1 MQSASTSVAAAPD
14 SGERTSGLRRAWGW
28 WSRRPTLAAAV
39 IYAVLAVVMVGQGLV
54 PGRTLSS
61 SDGLLSSV
69 PWQASKPADVPG
81 LGTNFEL
88 ADASNVFQPML
99 RYTRSQLPTV
109 PLWNPYIMAGRP
121 LLADGQS
128 AVFSPFSV
136 PSYVLPFWKSL
147 AVAAMLKLFLG
158 ALGAFVLARVLGM
171 RFGGALLTGV
181 VFAFGTFFVVWLAW
195 PLASVYAFIGWTLAL
210 TELLV
215 RRPGRL
221 PVAGLAAVVG
231 LQFLGGH
238 PESSFHL
245 LFTASVFFVFRALW
259 WRRRRA
265 MAWRELS
272 RPVAAYVLALA
283 AGAGLAALVLAPF
296 LEFVLHS
303 GDLSPPAQRG
313 RRVLAAQVP
322 RGPVPA
328 RLLGPADAGRSGV
341 VHAGPRLVRGR
352 RHADAGRHRAA
363 RAPQRGA
370 VGRGDL
376 RGVLRVHG
384 GRHPAR
390 VQHRQRAAGLQRRP

>member
-1 MQSASTSVAAAPD
+1 
-14 SGERTSGLRRAWGW
+14 
-28 WSRRPTLAAAV
+28 
-39 IYAVLAVVMVGQGLV
+39 MVGQGLE

-136 PSYVLPFWKSL
+136 PSYILPFWKSL

-158 ALGAFVLARVLGM
+158 ALGAFILARVLGM

-283 AGAGLAALVLAPF
+283 AGRGARGARAGALPGVRAALRRPLA
-296 LEFVLHS
+296 
-303 GDLSPPAQRG
+303 PAQRG

-322 RGPVPA
+322 RGAVPA

-363 RAPQRGA
+363 RATQRGA